1 MSDDVDLS
9 GIRLRGTVALAL
21 ALILAAVVSAWS
33 SGIAAEWVHPVI
45 TLPPPGVSGCCAF
58 L

>member
-9 GIRLRGTVALAL
+9 ALRLLGKVALAL
-21 ALILAAVVSAWS
+21 ALILAAVVIAWMA
-33 SGIAAEWVHPVI
+33 GIAAEWTHPVI

>member
-9 GIRLRGTVALAL
+9 GIRLLGKVALAL
-21 ALILAAVVSAWS
+21 ALILAAVVIAWV
-33 SGIAAEWVHPVI
+33 SGIAAEWAYPAV

>member
-9 GIRLRGTVALAL
+9 GLRLLAKVALAL
-21 ALILAAVVSAWS
+21 ALILAAVVIAWI

>member
-1 MSDDVDLS
+1 MSDDIDLS
-9 GIRLRGTVALAL
+9 GIRLLGKVALAL
-21 ALILAAVVSAWS
+21 ALILAAVVIAWI
-33 SGIAAEWVHPVI
+33 SGIAAEWAHPVI

>member
-1 MSDDVDLS
+1 MSDDIDLVCLWLL
-9 GIRLRGTVALAL
+9 GKVALAL
-21 ALILAAVVSAWS
+21 ALILAAVAIAWIA
-33 SGIAAEWVHPVI
+33 GIAVEWVQPAI

>member
-9 GIRLRGTVALAL
+9 GIRLLGKVALAL
-21 ALILAAVVSAWS
+21 ALILAAVVIAWI
-33 SGIAAEWVHPVI
+33 SGIAAEWAHPVT

>member
-9 GIRLRGTVALAL
+9 GLRLLAKVALAL
-21 ALILAAVVSAWS
+21 ALILAAMVIAWVA
-33 SGIAAEWVHPVI
+33 GIAAEWAYPVI

>member
-9 GIRLRGTVALAL
+9 ALRLLGKVALGL
-21 ALILAAVVSAWS
+21 ALILAAVVIAWI
-33 SGIAAEWVHPVI
+33 SGIAAEWAHPVI

>member
-9 GIRLRGTVALAL
+9 GIRLLEKVALAL
-21 ALILAAVVSAWS
+21 ALILAAVVIAWI
-33 SGIAAEWVHPVI
+33 SGIAAEWAHPVI